1 MDLEQLR
8 QAGFNDGQINEYV
21 LRKTTTLQAAGF
33 SDEEINSHLGITLP
47 DQFFPVKQE
56 ANSVL
61 QRVRNY
67 LGIPT
72 EERKYGT
79 QKVYDPFKQPKS
91 GEVVYGEAQ
100 DYADAEI
107 LRVMDKFVSGVSGGI
122 SDLIFGRAEKPET
135 VAGTI
140 AGAGAE
146 LAGFIVGPVK
156 ASKFLLGSR
165 LAPTATGLKKMAQ
178 ILTHGGAQLGI
189 ASGLSSIIPSFLE
202 SKDFADMGLNIL
214 ESTSMGALTGMI
226 YPAMGVVPTKL
237 LRMAATLAV
246 MDKIRAGT
254 GQWFTL
260 DDFITGLKDGTVD
273 KKELSQ
279 MAFGY
284 LMDLY
289 FAAKTPSI
297 RTQLKSLEGIGAKIR
312 ELDPDETAQA
322 VLDIVNNDSIDQRIR
337 TLGLN
342 RAVQYDGKTYPAEP
356 GEIHVQIIDRNG
368 LPINEKVKDGY
379 IDKEGNFHGREEV
392 VAPLRDGEGI
402 QGEKVRESLPVG
414 ELLGKE
420 SPLEMT
426 LKYGPEKE
434 MAQAGTEAMI
444 EKGIVR
450 DPKKLMTEQLVDE
463 WLADPSKYQEITAK
477 YGMTPQEFA
486 SAMKEQASSWGRK
499 LGELGLEAQR
509 LGMKVPELG
518 EALAELEKINRTPGA
533 WDSLQNYY
541 KSFDRIR
548 RGLLVTQLSTSVR
561 NFETQL
567 GRVGLDVFEK
577 GLDSGLQKLLGKT
590 QTVSPLEGVEQLFK
604 VFQRGES
611 KKIAETVLEVFPKE
625 YKRMYSNY
633 MSDIETGIGGT
644 LSRGVDILN
653 TANRFQ
659 EFLFRNGVFRAS
671 LEQNLRAQG
680 KDPIKIIE
688 RNGVGEIP
696 MESIRYAV
704 DRSLEMTFAKPPE
717 YGTIGQKFVSFVN
730 GMPGAT
736 FLIPFP
742 RFLLNSLKFTF
753 EYNPTGLLKLLSAKE
768 RAAFAAGDM
777 HVMSRAIIGT
787 AMLGVSY
794 LLRDSEEYA
803 GEKWYEL
810 NAGGKT
816 IDLRPFNPF
825 AAYLFMADVV
835 HKSIHGNLQSLTAKD
850 ITMGILSSNM
860 RAGTGLFALDQIL
873 NALSKTGDSEKALDL
888 LKQITGEV
896 AGGFLTPLN
905 QFKEFL
911 AGFDDYVVKEKR
923 SDPFWGPIKEKI
935 PWLEKTLPE
944 LYSPTKEGPV
954 TREKPALRQ
963 LTGIM
968 AKTKTDFE
976 KELDRLGFDYREIVH
991 STGNAEADNLVAQ
1004 YMGIM
1009 ASRVA
1014 LPLVQSE
1021 GYQNLPDEQ
1030 KAYYLRDVLAEM
1042 REFGKGMAE
1051 GKDPLLF
1058 AELQIKKIPK
1068 RERAFYES
1076 IGIDFDK
1083 IIDQYRQMRKGQ
1095 K

>member
-8 QAGFNDGQINEYV
+8 AAGFNDIQINEYI
-21 LRKTTTLQAAGF
+21 LQKTTTLRGAGF
-33 SDEEINSHLGITLP
+33 SDEEINSHLGIIP
-47 DQFFPVKQE
+47 SDQFFPMKQE

-79 QKVYDPFKQPKS
+79 QKVYDPFRQPKT

-122 SDLIFGRAEKPET
+122 LDLIFGQAEKPQT
-135 VAGTI
+135 VVGTL

-146 LAGFIVGPVK
+146 LAGFIVGPIK

-165 LAPTATGLKKMAQ
+165 LAPTATGLKGMAQ
-178 ILTHGGAQLGI
+178 VLAQGGTQLGI
-189 ASGLSSIIPSFLE
+189 ASGLSSIIPAFLE
-202 SKDFADMGLNIL
+202 DKNFADMGLDIL
-214 ESTSMGALTGMI
+214 KNTSLGALTGAI
-226 YPAMGVVPTKL
+226 YPGMGVVPTKP

-273 KKELSQ
+273 KKELAQ
-279 MAFGY
+279 MSFGY

-297 RTQLKSLEGIGAKIR
+297 RTQLKSLGDIGTKVR
-312 ELDPDETAQA
+312 ELNPDETAQA
-322 VLDIVNNDSIDQRIR
+322 VLDIVNNDSVDTKIR
-337 TLGLN
+337 DLKLN
-342 RAVQYDGKTYPAEP
+342 RAIQYEGQIYPGKP
-356 GEIHVQIIDRNG
+356 GEIHVQIIDRNN
-368 LPINEKVKDGY
+368 LPINEGVKDGY
-379 IDKEGNFHGREEV
+379 VDSDGKFHSREEV

-420 SPLEMT
+420 SPIEMT

-434 MAQAGTEAMI
+434 MAQAGTESLI
-444 EKGIVR
+444 EKGITR
-450 DPKKLMTEQLVDE
+450 DPKKMMTEQLVDE

-486 SAMKEQASSWGRK
+486 AAMKEQASSWGRK

-509 LGMKVPELG
+509 LGLKVPEIG
-518 EALAELEKINRTPGA
+518 EALAELEKINRNPGT
-533 WDSLQNYY
+533 WDSIQNYY

-604 VFQRGES
+604 VFQGGES
-611 KKIAETVLEVFPKE
+611 KKITETILKEFPKE

-671 LEQNLRAQG
+671 LEQNLKAQG
-680 KDPIKIIE
+680 KDLIEIIE
-688 RNGVGEIP
+688 KNQVGEIP
-696 MESIRYAV
+696 TESIRYAV

-730 GMPGAT
+730 AMPGAT
-736 FLIPFP
+736 FIIPFP
-742 RFLLNSLKFTF
+742 RFLLNSTKFIF
-753 EYNPTGLLKLLSAKE
+753 EYNPTGLLKLLSSKE
-768 RAAFAAGDM
+768 RAAFANGDM

-787 AMLGVSY
+787 AMLGVAY
-794 LLRDSEEYA
+794 ALRDSEEYA

-810 NAGGKT
+810 NAGEKT

-860 RAGTGLFALDQIL
+860 RAGTGLFALDTIL
-873 NALSKTGDSEKALDL
+873 NGLFATGDSEKATDL
-888 LKQITGEV
+888 LKQFAGEV

-911 AGFDDYVVKEKR
+911 AGFDDYIVREKR
-923 SDPFWGPIKEKI
+923 SDPFWGPIKEKM

-968 AKTKTDFE
+968 AKEKTDFE

-991 STGNAEADNLVAQ
+991 STGNAEADNLVNQ

-1021 GYQNLPDEQ
+1021 AYKNLPDEQ
-1030 KAYYLRDVLAEM
+1030 RAYYLREVLGQM
-1042 REFGKGMAE
+1042 REFGKGVAE
-1051 GKDPLLF
+1051 GKDPFLF
-1058 AELQIKKIPK
+1058 AELEIKKIPK

-1076 IGIDFDK
+1076 TGIDFDK
-1083 IIDQYRQMRKGQ
+1083 IIDQYRQMRKKQ
-1095 K
+1095 